1 MNKSLYS
8 KIVLILVVFIITV
21 MCVVG
26 VVILNN
32 TYTYYSGDF
41 SSTMKEN
48 FSQGSPLY
56 LSLQESIDGEN
67 YVQRQKE
74 TLLSYSG
81 LLGIDESRNYF
92 ILDMNGNFLEG
103 SDASLGKSLDK
114 TPNIISAMGGE
125 SSGKQLSG
133 VDYLDFATVIRGETT
148 SCIIYV
154 KDTQEDTRDLSWILF
169 TIILQSLLIG
179 LIIAIIMAF
188 FLSKAITAPIQNLT
202 KGAQL
207 VASGNFEYNIETHS
221 NDEIGVL
228 TGTFNHMRRMLKNT
242 IAEVSGEREKLE
254 TVFSQLQAGVITF
267 SDTGKVL
274 NINNFALELLGDK
287 YNEKF
292 DLTTLL
298 SIFDIRSDSPTGD
311 ALSDENGEDGNII
324 FDEVVFNGKVIEVNF
339 GGIRYSDK
347 GNMSDGVITVIHDV
361 TSRYELDRARR
372 EFVANVSHEL
382 RTPLTSIKGS
392 CETILQH
399 PELPEDIKIKFLE
412 MIDSES
418 TRMTGIVK
426 DLLTLS
432 RLDNK
437 RTKWQISEYN
447 LNESLSHLCH
457 VMTVDATTHGH
468 QLLLKTEKDLPLI
481 TADKDRIDQV
491 IVNII
496 SNAIKYTPDNGTI
509 AVSTSLLPGEK
520 VSVKVIDNGLGI
532 PEEDLPRIF
541 ERFYRVEKART
552 TDTGGTGLGLAIAKE
567 LIEAH
572 GGNIEISSK
581 LGVGTMVEIVLPVH
595 TKLRNEED

>member
-8 KIVLILVVFIITV
+8 KIVLILVIFIITV

-26 VVILNN
+26 VVIMSN

-48 FSQGSPLY
+48 FSEDSPLY
-56 LSLQESIDGEN
+56 LSLEESLDGEN

-92 ILDMNGNFLEG
+92 ILDMNGNFLDG
-103 SDASLGKSLDK
+103 SDATLGKSLEK
-114 TPNIISAMGGE
+114 TPNIISAMSGE

-133 VDYLDFATVIRGETT
+133 GDYLDYATVITGEST

-154 KDTQEDTRDLSWILF
+154 KDTQEDTRELSWRLF

-207 VASGNFEYNIETHS
+207 VASGNFDYNIEAHS

-228 TGTFNHMRRMLKNT
+228 TGTFNHMRKMLKST

-298 SIFDIRSDSPTGD
+298 SIFDIRSDSPSGD
-311 ALSDENGEDGNII
+311 ALSDENSEDSNII

-339 GGIRYSDK
+339 GGIRYSDR

-361 TSRYELDRARR
+361 TSRYELEKARR

-437 RTKWQISEYN
+437 RTKWQITEYN
-447 LNESLSHLCH
+447 LNDSLSHLCR
-457 VMTVDATTHGH
+457 VMTVDATAHGH
-468 QLLLKTEKDLPLI
+468 QLLLKLDRNLPQI

-509 AVSTSLLPGEK
+509 AVSSSLLPDQN
-520 VSVKVIDNGLGI
+520 VSIKVIDNGLGI

-572 GGNIEISSK
+572 GGAIEISSK
-581 LGVGTMVEIVLPVH
+581 MGVGTMVEIILPVK

>member
-1 MNKSLYS
+1 
-8 KIVLILVVFIITV
+8 
-21 MCVVG
+21 
-26 VVILNN
+26 
-32 TYTYYSGDF
+32 
-41 SSTMKEN
+41 
-48 FSQGSPLY
+48 
-56 LSLQESIDGEN
+56 
-67 YVQRQKE
+67 
-74 TLLSYSG
+74 
-81 LLGIDESRNYF
+81 
-92 ILDMNGNFLEG
+92 
-103 SDASLGKSLDK
+103 
-114 TPNIISAMGGE
+114 
-125 SSGKQLSG
+125 
-133 VDYLDFATVIRGETT
+133 
-148 SCIIYV
+148 
-154 KDTQEDTRDLSWILF
+154 
-169 TIILQSLLIG
+169 
-179 LIIAIIMAF
+179 MAF

-228 TGTFNHMRRMLKNT
+228 TGTFNHMRKMLKST

-267 SDTGKVL
+267 SDTGRVL
-274 NINNFALELLGDK
+274 NINNFAFELLGDK

-311 ALSDENGEDGNII
+311 ALSDENSEDGNII

-339 GGIRYSDK
+339 GGIRYSDR
-347 GNMSDGVITVIHDV
+347 GSMRDGVITVIHDV
-361 TSRYELDRARR
+361 TSRYELERSRR

-399 PELPEDIKIKFLE
+399 PELPEDIKVKFLE

-437 RTKWQISEYN
+437 RTKWQISEYDI
-447 LNESLSHLCH
+447 NESLTHLCN

-468 QLLLKTEKDLPLI
+468 QLLLKTDKSLPLI

-509 AVSTSLLPGEK
+509 AVSSTLLPDER

-572 GGNIEISSK
+572 GGTIEISSK
-581 LGVGTMVEIVLPVH
+581 MGVGTMVEIILPLH